1 MRSYINPRGKFHGE
15 KSCTDAK
22 GERKGV
28 PHVRAW
34 RRVHCYKGRMC
45 VRDGGLLYREMSLMA
60 DESGLDRGGIVTS
73 LVRISFSFFSPE
85 CNGSDVNGFLCR
97 KDSFGKLENVA
108 VSFNTYFSE
117 TDRSSRP
124 K

>member
-1 MRSYINPRGKFHGE
+1 MAPSSLLQRTDVCQGWGAVIQGDEPDGRG
-15 KSCTDAK
+15 
-22 GERKGV
+22 
-28 PHVRAW
+28 
-34 RRVHCYKGRMC
+34 
-45 VRDGGLLYREMSLMA
+45 
-60 DESGLDRGGIVTS
+60 ESGLDRGGIVTS

>member
-1 MRSYINPRGKFHGE
+1 MKGEQIFMRSYINPRGKFHGE

-45 VRDGGLLYREMSLMA
+45 VRGGGLLYREMSLMA
-60 DESGLDRGGIVTS
+60 E
-73 LVRISFSFFSPE
+73 
-85 CNGSDVNGFLCR
+85 
-97 KDSFGKLENVA
+97 
-108 VSFNTYFSE
+108 VSQDWIE
-117 TDRSSRP
+117 GASSQA
-124 K
+124 